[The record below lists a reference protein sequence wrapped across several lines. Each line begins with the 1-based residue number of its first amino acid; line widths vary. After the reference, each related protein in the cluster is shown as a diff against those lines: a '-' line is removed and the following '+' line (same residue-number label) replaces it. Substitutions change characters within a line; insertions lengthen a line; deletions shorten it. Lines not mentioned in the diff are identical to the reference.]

1 MNRKQII
8 ESFKESF
15 GSDLDY
21 IQHVREVG
29 KTTVRCE
36 FCDWLDYLNKD
47 GEITDKQRQ
56 NTVASD
62 KELFNF
68 NIQL

>member
-8 ESFKESF
+8 QSFKDSF

-21 IQHVREVG
+21 IKFVRENG
-29 KTTVRCE
+29 KTTTRCA
-36 FCDWLDYLNKD
+36 FNDWLDYLNKD

-56 NTVASD
+56 YTVPSE

>member
-1 MNRKQII
+1 MNRQQII
-8 ESFKESF
+8 QSFKDSF

-36 FCDWLDYLNKD
+36 FVDWIDFLSRD
-47 GEITDKQRQ
+47 GEITEKQRQ
-56 NTVASD
+56 NTTASD
-62 KELFNF
+62 KELFSF
-68 NIQL
+68 NLSL

>member
-8 ESFKESF
+8 QSFKDSF

-36 FCDWLDYLNKD
+36 FVDWIDYLGKD
-47 GEITDKQRQ
+47 GQITERQRQ
-56 NTVASD
+56 NTTASD
-62 KELFNF
+62 KELFSFNF
-68 NIQL
+68 SL

>member
-1 MNRKQII
+1 MTKKQII
-8 ESFKESF
+8 QSFKDSF
-15 GSDLDY
+15 GSDLKY

-36 FCDWLDYLNKD
+36 FIDWIDYLGRD
-47 GEITDKQRQ
+47 HQITEYQRQ
-56 NTVASD
+56 NTTASE

-68 NIQL
+68 NIKL

>member
-1 MNRKQII
+1 MNRQQII
-8 ESFKESF
+8 QSFKDSF

-36 FCDWLDYLNKD
+36 FVDWIDFLSRD
-47 GEITDKQRQ
+47 GEITEKQRQ
-56 NTVASD
+56 NTTASD

-68 NIQL
+68 KINL